1 MILFLASKLG
11 YYDPEIGKTKPTRLD
26 NRFGFLNHLKNSL
39 KDTKKVVYV
48 ANDPQDKEN
57 SLRANAFF
65 EALKLSG
72 LEFETKCI
80 LDGHTKRLAK
90 EILSGAS
97 LIYLAGGKVPKQI
110 DFFNEIKLK
119 KNLEGFNGVIVG
131 ESAGAICLAENVYN
145 YPETESELSDPSYL
159 TGLGF
164 TNINIIPHFNLK
176 NGNDYAE
183 EKLNIMQIY
192 KENSYRFCFYCL
204 PNFSF
209 IKQENDK
216 IELFGPVYEMQNKN
230 IKKIN

>member
-11 YYDPEIGKTKPTRLD
+11 YYDPEIGKTKPTKLD

-39 KDTKKVVYV
+39 KDMKKVVYV
-48 ANDPQDKEN
+48 ANNPIDKEN
-57 SLRANAFF
+57 SLRANALF

-80 LDGHTKRLAK
+80 LDDRTKKLIK

-97 LIYLAGGKVPKQI
+97 LIYLAGGNVPRQI
-110 DFFNEIKLK
+110 DFFDEIKLK
-119 KNLEGFNGVIVG
+119 KNLEGFDGVIVG
-131 ESAGAICLAENVYN
+131 ESAGAISLAKNVYN
-145 YPETESELSDPSYL
+145 YPETESELIEPAYL

-164 TNINIIPHFNLK
+164 TNINIIPHFNLR
-176 NGNDYAE
+176 NGNDYCE
-183 EKLNIMQIY
+183 PKLNIMQIY

-216 IELFGPVYEMQNKN
+216 IELFGPVYEMQNGN